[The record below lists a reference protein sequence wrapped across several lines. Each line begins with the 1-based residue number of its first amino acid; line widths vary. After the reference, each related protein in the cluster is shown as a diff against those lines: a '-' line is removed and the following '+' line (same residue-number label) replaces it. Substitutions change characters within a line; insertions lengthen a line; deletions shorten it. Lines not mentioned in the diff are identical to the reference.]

1 MLLPSASTSVGDL
14 VSFIPVC
21 SIWLRVGTATKDLDC
36 FSVAISEAILLAKD
50 ADIDL
55 RILDIGGGFTSKN
68 FAQAACRLRQ
78 EITGA
83 QEMFPNLQA
92 IAEPGR
98 FLACP
103 AFTLAC
109 QVLGKRGEKECTPP
123 RLYLND
129 GIFGNFI
136 NAFFEKQEFQPC
148 YVIRGN
154 AVKQQSTSGPYEYS
168 LWGPTCD
175 SSDRIATN
183 AKFDQTVETG
193 DWLVFADMGAYTSV
207 CQTGFNGFDTHV
219 DVVYV

>member
-1 MLLPSASTSVGDL
+1 M
-14 VSFIPVC
+14 
-21 SIWLRVGTATKDLDC
+21 DC
-36 FSVAISEAILLAKD
+36 FRVAISEAISLAKD
-50 ADIDL
+50 TDIDL
-55 RILDIGGGFTSKN
+55 RIIDIGGGFTSKN
-68 FAQAACRLRQ
+68 FTHATYCLRQ
-78 EITGA
+78 EIARA
-83 QEMFPNLQA
+83 QEIFPNLQA
-92 IAEPGR
+92 IAEPRR

-103 AFTLAC
+103 AFTLTC
-109 QVLGKRGEKECTPP
+109 QVVAKRGERDCKPP

-129 GIFGNFI
+129 GIFGNII

-148 YVIRGN
+148 YVIRGK
-154 AVKQQSTSGPYEYS
+154 AMKQQSASGPYEYS

-207 CQTGFNGFDTHV
+207 CQMGFNGYDTNA